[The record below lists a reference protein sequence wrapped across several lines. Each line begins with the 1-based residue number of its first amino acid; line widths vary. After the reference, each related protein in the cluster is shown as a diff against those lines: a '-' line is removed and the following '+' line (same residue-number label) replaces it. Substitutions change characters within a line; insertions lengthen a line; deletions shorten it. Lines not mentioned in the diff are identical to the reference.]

1 MGQNPQPPIQPAQT
15 TPIQQPVPQ
24 APTPPVEVGKK
35 KLPKWA
41 KILIIVGSI
50 VLIACIGGI
59 IAASA
64 VLKNNDKEVQG
75 FLSDIYSSDYNAAYG
90 YFSPQLKK
98 VQSLDVF
105 EAQVQTLKT
114 AGVDS
119 SCHTDWTTNSVS
131 SSTDTGNTKEIG
143 GTLDCN
149 KGSFSANFKLVKQ
162 SDSYKLYSYSIQ
174 PK

>member
-1 MGQNPQPPIQPAQT
+1 MDQNSQSPIQPTQT
-15 TPIQQPVPQ
+15 IATQQTVTQ
-24 APTPPVEVGKK
+24 SVSPVEAGRK

-50 VLIACIGGI
+50 GLIAGIGGI
-59 IAASA
+59 IVAST

-75 FLSDIYSSDYNAAYG
+75 FLNAIYSSDYSTAYG
-90 YFSPQLKK
+90 YFSTQLKEA
-98 VQSLDVF
+98 QSQDVF

-119 SCHTDWTTNSVS
+119 SCHANWTTNLVS
-131 SSTDTGNTKEIG
+131 SSTDVGNTKEVG
-143 GTLDCN
+143 GTIDCD
-149 KGSFSANFKLVKQ
+149 KGSFSANFRLVKQ